1 MKIKNIIK
9 HLEKDGKEV
18 YRGQF
23 DFQEFWMCAGTALVD
38 LVDGAA
44 VSTTAKYADVIKQI
58 EENRSHIYTI
68 EDNKKMLNANL
79 KWQG

>member
-1 MKIKNIIK
+1 MRIENIIK

-38 LVDGAA
+38 LVDGLALE
-44 VSTTAKYADVIKQI
+44 TTAKYTDVIKQI
-58 EENRSHIYTI
+58 EESRSHIYTI
-68 EDNKKMLNANL
+68 ENKKKSLTSNI
-79 KWQG
+79 KR

>member
-1 MKIKNIIK
+1 MRIENIIK

-38 LVDGAA
+38 LVDGSALET
-44 VSTTAKYADVIKQI
+44 SAKYTDVIKQI

-68 EDNKKMLNANL
+68 ENKKKSLTSNI
-79 KWQG
+79 KW